1 MCQKASCQQGTDDH
15 LINKDHTQPDRDIT
29 SSFLLSVLARGLR
42 AIRRAGFHQLEMV
55 VLTEPCSVVVVIS
68 TRHLL
73 PKTLPTSKTLD
84 VCPEQARTLSSTL
97 LSLDWLINPFF
108 YPLLTLFFFFKATFM
123 FFYPLSLDVKCYCF
137 MWSV

>member
-1 MCQKASCQQGTDDH
+1 MLTESC
-15 LINKDHTQPDRDIT
+15 
-29 SSFLLSVLARGLR
+29 SVL
-42 AIRRAGFHQLEMV
+42 
-55 VLTEPCSVVVVIS
+55 VVIS

-84 VCPEQARTLSSTL
+84 VCLEQARTLSSTL

-108 YPLLTLFFFFKATFM
+108 YPLLTLFFFSKATFM

-137 MWSV
+137 MWNV